1 MPAYQ
6 DQEHFISLFENATE
20 GILLTSS
27 AGNIIL
33 INPAAKRI
41 FGYTSNEIINK
52 PIEILVPD
60 KYKSDHHSLLESFH
74 SAPSNRAMGYNRELS
89 GQKKDGTILPVE
101 ISLSHYQKNGEI
113 FVIAF
118 IVDITERKKIAT
130 TMKLQQAELE
140 KVTSQVKKLNAEL
153 ELKVEERTMILR
165 EALQKLEQSQSE
177 LNQALDKER
186 QLNEI
191 KSRFVSMASHE
202 FRTPLSTVLSSATL
216 LEKYTQTDEQEKRN
230 KHIEKI
236 KGSAKHLNEIL
247 EDFLSLGK
255 LDEGKVHTQT
265 VSINLQ
271 DCLLDIVE
279 ELAPML
285 KPHQYIEQKYT
296 GNPIIHSDKKLVRN
310 IIINLISNAIKFSG
324 EGKKITIQTENTDN
338 LLLLTITDH
347 GIGISEEDQKHLF
360 SSFFRAANATNIH
373 GTGLGLHIVKRYVGL
388 LNGSIDIKS
397 QLNKGTIVTIS
408 IPLNNA

>member
-388 LNGSIDIKS
+388 LNGLIDVKS
-397 QLNKGTIVTIS
+397 QLNKGTVVTIS